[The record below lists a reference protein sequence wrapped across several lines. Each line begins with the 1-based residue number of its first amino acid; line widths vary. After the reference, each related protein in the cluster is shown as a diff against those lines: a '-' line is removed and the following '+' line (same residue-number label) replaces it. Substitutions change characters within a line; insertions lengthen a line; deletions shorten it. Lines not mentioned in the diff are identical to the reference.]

1 MQKER
6 IVIVGGGAGGL
17 ELATRLGRK
26 LGKKHKA
33 DIILIDANPT
43 HLWKP
48 LLHEVASG
56 ALDSGIDELDYL
68 AHGKRS
74 GYRFRIGRM
83 CGLDR
88 ENREVVLEAM
98 LDEDGETIL
107 PTRSVK
113 YDTLVLALGSVT
125 NDFGTKGAAQH
136 CIFLDKKRQAEKFH
150 QRLLNAFLRHS
161 SDPDSGKLKVAIV
174 GAGATGVELSAELFN
189 TAEILAGYG
198 VGNDSASLLEVT
210 LIEAGDH
217 ILPALPQRISD
228 AATKEL
234 RNLGV
239 EVRTATRITEVTDQG
254 FVTAEGE
261 LIEAELRVWAA
272 GVKAADFVGRL
283 GFMTNRSQQI
293 IVDKHLRTEDE
304 RIFAIGDCCSF
315 TQENGKPVPPRAQ
328 AAHQMASHVGDVL
341 LQRGS
346 AKPLAPFRYLDR
358 GSLVSL
364 SQYSTVGSLMG
375 NLTGKSLMIEGRIAR
390 MVYISLYRMHQIALH
405 GYFRT
410 GLMFLTGRINRVI
423 RPRLKL
429 H

>member
-1 MQKER
+1 METER

-17 ELATRLGRK
+17 ELATKLGRRLGRK
-26 LGKKHKA
+26 NKA
-33 DIILIDANPT
+33 RIILIDASPT

-68 AHGKRS
+68 AHGKRA

-88 ENREVVLEAM
+88 EKKELTLEAM
-98 LDEDGETIL
+98 IDQDGEEIL
-107 PTRSVK
+107 PTRTVT
-113 YDTLVLALGSVT
+113 YDTLILALGSVT
-125 NDFGTKGAAQH
+125 NDFGTKGAAEN

-161 SDPDSGKLKVAIV
+161 SAPETGKLNVAIV
-174 GAGATGVELSAELFN
+174 GAGATGVELSAELYN

-198 VGNDSASLLEVT
+198 VGNNSAELLQVT

-217 ILPALPQRISD
+217 ILPALPLRISK

-239 EVRTATRITEVTDQG
+239 EVLTSTRVTEVTSEG
-254 FVTAEGE
+254 FVTAEGK
-261 LIEAELRVWAA
+261 LIPAELRVWAA
-272 GVKAADFVGRL
+272 GVKAPEFIGRL
-283 GFMTNRSQQI
+283 GLMTNRTNQL
-293 IVDKHLRTEDE
+293 IVDDQLRTEDDS
-304 RIFAIGDCCSF
+304 IYALGDCCSF
-315 TQENGKPVPPRAQ
+315 TQENGRPVPPRAQ
-328 AAHQMASHVGDVL
+328 AAHQMASHVFDVL
-341 LQRGS
+341 MKRGTGKS
-346 AKPLAPFRYLDR
+346 AGPFLYRDR

-390 MVYISLYRMHQIALH
+390 LVYISLYRMHQVALH
-405 GYFRT
+405 GYIRT
-410 GLMFLTGRINRVI
+410 WLMFLTGRINKVI